1 MDGHTFDAG
10 QTMLRSPAHL
20 MTPTKGQSI
29 FGPTQNLVLRMLPP
43 PELSALL
50 SEASDV
56 NLQPGTILSVEHEQP
71 ACVHFPMSGVVSLD
85 IVMRNQ
91 HSVEAALVGHNSAVG
106 LLGGLGIAYVRE
118 RAVVQAPGRAIKIP
132 MKAFRAAAR
141 NPVIRDMVTKGVA
154 LLLWETQQNTMC
166 SHGCADGS
174 SVATTFATAR
184 PFRSHRISSRE
195 CSPCAAPRLRSQR
208 ARYRTPASFNIAG
221 VSYRSW
227 TAPGWSS
234 DLASATRSL
243 STRSVSWWRAS
254 WT

>member
-1 MDGHTFDAG
+1 
-10 QTMLRSPAHL
+10 MLRSPAHL

-29 FGPTQNLVLRMLPP
+29 FGPTQNLLLRMLPP

-154 LLLWETQQNTMC
+154 LLLWETQQNVAC
-166 SHGCADGS
+166 SAVHDVQSRLCRWLLRCHDFCNGEAIPLTQDFLARMLA
-174 SVATTFATAR
+174 VRRTTITLA
-184 PFRSHRISSRE
+184 
-195 CSPCAAPRLRSQR
+195 
-208 ARYRTPASFNIAG
+208 
-221 VSYRSW
+221 
-227 TAPGWSS
+227 
-234 DLASATRSL
+234 ASALQDAGIIQYRRGVIQVLDRAGLEQRSCECHAVVVDQIRL
-243 STRSVSWWRAS
+243 MVAGKLDLT
-254 WT
+254 